1 MKFEVIATSRNVQGT
16 GASRRLRRDGK
27 VPGIVY
33 GAGAAPVNVELD
45 HNSVFH
51 QLKREAFHASILSLM
66 LDGQEQKVLLRDV
79 QFHPFKPLVLHV
91 DFQRV
96 AADQKIQMRVPL
108 HFINGDV
115 CPGVKL
121 QGGSINHIL
130 TDVEVGC
137 LPGQLPEF
145 IEVDLGALTAGHSLH
160 LADLKLPEGV
170 ELVALNRGENF
181 GVAALVG
188 AKAE

>member
-27 VPGIVY
+27 VPAIVY
-33 GAGAAPVNVELD
+33 GADLAPINVELD

-51 QLKREAFHASILSLM
+51 QLKREAFHASILSLV

-79 QFHPFKPLVLHV
+79 QYHPFKPLVLHV

-96 AADQKIQMRVPL
+96 AADQKIHMRVPL
-108 HFINGDV
+108 HFVNGDV

-130 TDVEVGC
+130 TDVEVSC

-145 IEVDLGALTAGHSLH
+145 IEVDLIGLTAGHSLH